1 MMEGIRSF
9 IAIEVPELLRVKM
22 EGVQRDLRRT
32 GADVKWV
39 RPEGIH
45 LTLKFLGS
53 ISPDEAEKISQAIA
67 PIVAQWVPFSL
78 RIRGLG
84 CFPSARNPRI
94 IWLGIDQ
101 GVEAVLALQK
111 AIEDT
116 AAAEGFAPEDRP
128 FKAHLT
134 LGRVRSPKGREGLN
148 ESLAPCKDV
157 EIGVFRADRV
167 YLFKSELRPSGAV
180 HTKLC
185 TLTMQNNEPSLDSIQ
200 EDQTLSS

>member
-1 MMEGIRSF
+1 MEGIRSF

-53 ISPDEAEKISQAIA
+53 ISPEETEKISQAIA
-67 PIVAQWVPFSL
+67 PIVAHWAPFFL

-111 AIEDT
+111 AIENG
-116 AAAEGFAPEDRP
+116 ASAEGFAPEDRP

-134 LGRVRSPKGREGLN
+134 LGRVRSPKGRAALN
-148 ESLAPCKDV
+148 ECLDPHKDV
-157 EIGVFRADRV
+157 EIGVFRADQV

-180 HTKLC
+180 YTKLC
-185 TLTMQNNEPSLDSIQ
+185 TLAMQNNGPSLDSIH
-200 EDQTLSS
+200 EDQRLSS